1 VNFSVALRSFVLL
14 SALALVFFGLG
25 ATINAAL
32 GWQDSL
38 LNHFWN
44 MEALA
49 LAFAL
54 IAGYAYP
61 HVRGVRKGDSV
72 VAVLPSVQ
80 YSGSEAVAFM
90 KSGFA
95 LAASDA
101 RKGGRIRIA
110 LPNHREA
117 EGIVTEYAGTFSRA
131 VVDVKEVG

>member
-1 VNFSVALRSFVLL
+1 MNFSVTLRAFVLL
-14 SALALVFFGLG
+14 SALALVLFGSG

-32 GWQDSL
+32 GLGDSIVS
-38 LNHFWN
+38 HFWN

-54 IAGYAYP
+54 IAGYAFP

-80 YSGSEAVAFM
+80 YSGNEAVAFM

-101 RKGGRIRIA
+101 RKGGRIRIS

-117 EGIVTEYAGTFSRA
+117 EGIVTEYASTFSPA